1 MDQGTP
7 AFVAARGCRIDSRS
21 AFSASSLR
29 ALRPGSLVLLAGW
42 ILFQTSGCS
51 VLSPVTS
58 MLRAKREVYHFD
70 HPFGAESPAF
80 RRSLDTFGAAV
91 VPGNQVEIL
100 NNGDEIFPAMLGAI
114 RDARRT
120 VNMES
125 YIFKDDHT
133 GHLFAAA
140 LMDAVRRGVEVRLL
154 VDGAGGRA
162 GSLFEPMKKAG
173 VKAYIYHPLR
183 LWSIYR
189 FSHRT
194 HRKIL
199 VIDGR
204 LCFTGGVGI
213 EDRWQ
218 GNARNPKEW
227 RDVQVRATGPV
238 AAQMQAVFA
247 EDWTYTNGEILAG
260 DQFYPEI
267 APAGAILAMAIKSS
281 PGDSSSLAEMLYY
294 MMIQSAEKSLY
305 IQNAYFLPDA
315 HIRAALIA
323 AKKRGVDVRIM
334 VPGKHIDVK
343 PVRLA
348 SRLHYDDMLE
358 AGIKFY
364 EYADTMMH
372 SKTAVVDGIFSLVG
386 SINFDT
392 RSMRIN
398 AEESLGFYDRGFA
411 GRLQAVFENDMKHCE
426 EVTYEKWAKRGPAQ
440 RFFELVSWMFE
451 PLY

>member
-1 MDQGTP
+1 VVDQGTP
-7 AFVAARGCRIDSRS
+7 VFDAVRGRHSRHLKS
-21 AFSASSLR
+21 SSL
-29 ALRPGSLVLLAGW
+29 ALLAAW
-42 ILFQTSGCS
+42 ILVQTSGCS
-51 VLSPVTS
+51 LLSPVTS
-58 MLRAKREVYHFD
+58 ALRSKREVYHFD

-80 RRSLDTFGAAV
+80 RRSLETFGTPP

-100 NNGDEIFPAMLGAI
+100 DNGDEIFPAMLGAI
-114 RDARRT
+114 RDAKRS

-125 YIFKDDHT
+125 YIFKDDKT

-140 LMDAVRRGVEVRLL
+140 LMDAARRGVEVRLL

-162 GSLFEPMKKAG
+162 GSLFEPMKQAG
-173 VKAYIYHPLR
+173 VKAYIYHPVR

-189 FSHRT
+189 VGHRT

-199 VIDGR
+199 VVDG
-204 LCFTGGVGI
+204 LVCFTGGVGI

-227 RDVQVRATGPV
+227 RDVQVRAAGPV
-238 AAQMQAVFA
+238 AAQMQAVFG
-247 EDWTYTNGEILAG
+247 EDWTYTSGEILAG

-267 APAGAILAMAIKSS
+267 KPAGAILAMAIKSS
-281 PGDSSSLAEMLYY
+281 PGDSSSLAEMLYF
-294 MMIQSAEKSLY
+294 MIIQSAEKSIY

-315 HIRAALIA
+315 HIRQALVA

-348 SRLHYDDMLE
+348 SRLHYDDLLE
-358 AGIKFY
+358 AGIKIY

-411 GRLQAVFENDMKHCE
+411 ARLHANFENDMKHCQL
-426 EVTYEKWAKRGPAQ
+426 VTYEQWAKRGPGQ
-440 RFFELVSWMFE
+440 RFFELFSWLFE